1 MAGRAGEAKNR
12 RPEGV
17 KRTGRTESARARK
30 ERTTEILSR
39 LKALYPDSRC
49 ALDHGN
55 AYELLV
61 ATILAAQCTD
71 QRVNQVTPAL
81 FARFPNAAALA
92 AGSLTEIE
100 GLVQS
105 TGFYRNKARSLSG
118 MARAVVAEHGGEVPP
133 RMEALVEL
141 PGVGRKTANVV
152 LGNVF
157 GQNVGVVVDTHVQR
171 LSRRLGLTAHEDPEK
186 IERDLMTLVPQ
197 EEWTLWSHLLIDH
210 GRAVCKARKPECG
223 VCVLASLCPS
233 AEV

>member
-1 MAGRAGEAKNR
+1 MAVR
-12 RPEGV
+12 
-17 KRTGRTESARARK
+17 ESARARK
-30 ERTTEILSR
+30 ERTAEILAR

-49 ALDHGN
+49 ALDHKN
-55 AYELLV
+55 AYELLA

-81 FARFPNAAALA
+81 FARFPNATALA
-92 AGSLTEIE
+92 GGDLAEIE
-100 GLVQS
+100 TLVQS
-105 TGFYRNKARSLSG
+105 TGFYRNKARALLG
-118 MARAVVAEHGGEVPP
+118 MAQAVAAEHGGEVPA

-157 GQNVGVVVDTHVQR
+157 GQNVGVVVDTHVHR
-171 LSRRLGLTAHEDPEK
+171 VSRRLGLTAYEEPEK
-186 IERDLMTLVPQ
+186 IERDLMALVPQ
-197 EEWTLWSHLLIDH
+197 AEWTHWSHLLIDH

-223 VCVLASLCPS
+223 ACVLASICPS